1 MKSRLIVLLAL
12 TLILLSSCSLAEDIT
27 PPPNYQSPT
36 PAPTMTSSVPIV
48 TPEAPV
54 ATLAAAEAGAAS
66 PEGTPAATP
75 AEAIQIVQS
84 HGGPIHLDITDVV
97 MPEMNGRDLARELQS
112 LYPHIKLLFTS
123 GYTADIIAN
132 HGILIEGVH
141 FIQKPYAPQSLT
153 AKIREVLDQ
162 A

>member
-1 MKSRLIVLLAL
+1 MAL
-12 TLILLSSCSLAEDIT
+12 PSKQGHETILLVEDEQSLLK
-27 PPPNYQSPT
+27 PT
-36 PAPTMTSSVPIV
+36 KMLLEKQGYTVLT
-48 TPEAPV
+48 
-54 ATLAAAEAGAAS
+54 AS
-66 PEGTPAATP
+66 MPG
-75 AEAIQIVQS
+75 EAIRIAKERS
-84 HGGPIHLDITDVV
+84 SDIQLLLTDVV